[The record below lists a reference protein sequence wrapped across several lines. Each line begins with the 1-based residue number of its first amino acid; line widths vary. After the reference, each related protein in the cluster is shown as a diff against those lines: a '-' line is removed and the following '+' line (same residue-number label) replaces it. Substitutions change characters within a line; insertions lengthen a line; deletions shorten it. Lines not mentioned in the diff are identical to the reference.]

1 MTGPH
6 LSNGDTP
13 THPLPSGLIHEL
25 RTPLNAIIGYS
36 EMLIEQTQEQGQ
48 DGLLPDLLL
57 PDLQRIL
64 NAGQQLHALI
74 NANFHPV
81 RALESF
87 ADRSALREEAATPIE
102 TKAAETF
109 SKSAPDGAPIAR
121 PTYGFLLVVDD
132 IEANRDVLSRRLKS
146 QGHAVATAENGRQAL
161 EILRAANLDLVLLD
175 IMMPEMNGYEM
186 LQRLKADETLRHIP
200 VIMISSLSEL
210 DSAVR
215 CIEMGA
221 EDYLLK
227 PFNPTLLKTRIGA
240 CPGKK
245 QNPLLD
251 YQLHDQASALFC
263 PVKAREMTIGK

>member
-1 MTGPH
+1 VTGPH

-48 DGLLPDLLL
+48 DGLLPDL
-57 PDLQRIL
+57 QRIL

-87 ADRSALREEAATPIE
+87 ADLSALREEAATPIE

-146 QGHAVATAENGRQAL
+146 QGHGQKRATGAGDPTRCQFRPRPSRRTKRREW
-161 EILRAANLDLVLLD
+161 
-175 IMMPEMNGYEM
+175 PEFMSKEA
-186 LQRLKADETLRHIP
+186 K
-200 VIMISSLSEL
+200 
-210 DSAVR
+210 
-215 CIEMGA
+215 
-221 EDYLLK
+221 
-227 PFNPTLLKTRIGA
+227 
-240 CPGKK
+240 
-245 QNPLLD
+245 PLLD

>member
-1 MTGPH
+1 VTGPH

-48 DGLLPDLLL
+48 DGLLPDL
-57 PDLQRIL
+57 QRIL

-87 ADRSALREEAATPIE
+87 ADLSALREEAATPIE

-146 QGHAVATAENGRQAL
+146 QGHAVATAKNGRQAL
-161 EILRAANLDLVLLD
+161 EILRAANFDVVLLD

-186 LQRLKADETLRHIP
+186 LQRLKADETCG
-200 VIMISSLSEL
+200 IS
-210 DSAVR
+210 R
-215 CIEMGA
+215 
-221 EDYLLK
+221 
-227 PFNPTLLKTRIGA
+227 
-240 CPGKK
+240 
-245 QNPLLD
+245 
-251 YQLHDQASALFC
+251 
-263 PVKAREMTIGK
+263 

>member
-1 MTGPH
+1 VTGPH

-48 DGLLPDLLL
+48 DGLLPDL
-57 PDLQRIL
+57 QRIL

-87 ADRSALREEAATPIE
+87 ADLSALREEAATPIE

-161 EILRAANLDLVLLD
+161 EILRAANFDLVLLD

-186 LQRLKADETLRHIP
+186 LQRLKADETCG
-200 VIMISSLSEL
+200 IS
-210 DSAVR
+210 R
-215 CIEMGA
+215 
-221 EDYLLK
+221 
-227 PFNPTLLKTRIGA
+227 
-240 CPGKK
+240 
-245 QNPLLD
+245 
-251 YQLHDQASALFC
+251 
-263 PVKAREMTIGK
+263 